1 MIPEVSFRRWPR
13 FIVGWLALAGTVA
26 SAAESSA
33 PLATAA
39 GKHSRPPPVM
49 VLVHGASG
57 GGWQFKQVATLL
69 EARGWKVY
77 RPTLSGLGERHHT
90 ATAAIGL
97 DTHIEDIVNLILFE
111 ELRAVVLLGH
121 SYAGFVIAGVADRI
135 PERIRH
141 LVYLD
146 AFLPLD
152 GESLVTTRRPDA
164 VDPMKNVQAGFIVN
178 RQIKPEAPPPR
189 LVPQPAK
196 TFTQTVSLQN
206 PVAATIPGTVIL
218 TVAKGQRPEDDTFYF
233 STERA
238 RARGWTVH
246 VMEGNHYPMLFQA
259 EATAALLAK
268 IR

>member
-1 MIPEVSFRRWPR
+1 MNARLTVSL
-13 FIVGWLALAGTVA
+13 VVALA
-26 SAAESSA
+26 AARLSA
-33 PLATAA
+33 PASGAA
-39 GKHSRPPPVM
+39 PAVKPLNAPAQPVM

-57 GGWQFKQVATLL
+57 GGWQFKPLAALL
-69 EARGWKVY
+69 EAQGWRIH

-90 ATAAIGL
+90 ASAEIGL
-97 DTHIEDIVNLILFE
+97 GTHIEDIVNLILFE
-111 ELRAVVLLGH
+111 DLHDVVLLGH

-141 LVYLD
+141 LIYLD

-152 GESLVTTRRPDA
+152 GESLVTTRRPDPA
-164 VDPMKNVQAGFIVN
+164 DSTKNVRDGFIVN
-178 RQIKPEAPPPR
+178 RQIKPDAAPPR

-196 TFTQTVSLQN
+196 TFTETVSLKN
-206 PVAATIPGTVIL
+206 PAATAIPGTVIL

-246 VMEGNHYPMLFQA
+246 LMEGNHYPMLLQP
-259 EATAALLAK
+259 EATAALLLK
-268 IR
+268 TP